1 MANLVAN
8 TSFAGLGTAI
18 SITAPQ
24 ADIYN
29 ITGTLTLPTL
39 TMTSATTPSAVVV
52 TVNQNGTPKFT
63 STAGDRGF
71 STGINAAQGDV
82 ITVVLSSA
90 LASDAAPMAV
100 KSTIS
105 VSEGL

>member
-1 MANLVAN
+1 MANLLAN
-8 TSFAGLGTAI
+8 TTFAGLGTALT
-18 SITAPQ
+18 ITAPQ

-39 TMTSATTPSAVVV
+39 TMTNSTTPSAVVV

-63 STAGDRGF
+63 STPGNRGF

-82 ITVVLSSA
+82 ITVVISSA

-100 KSTIS
+100 KTTLA

>member
-1 MANLVAN
+1 MANLVVS
-8 TSFAGLGTAI
+8 TSFAGLGTAVN
-18 SITAPQ
+18 ITAPQ

-29 ITGTLTLPTL
+29 ITGTVTLPTL
-39 TMTSATTPSAVVV
+39 TMTSATTPSAVIV
-52 TVNQNGTPKFT
+52 TVNKNGTPVFI

-71 STGINAAQGDV
+71 STGVNAAQGDV
-82 ITVVLSSA
+82 ITVVLSST